1 MNRLEGK
8 TALITGGNSGIGR
21 AIAAE
26 FANQGAKIAI
36 FGRNQATLD
45 ETRGAIGNGTL
56 AIKGDVTNLGDLDK
70 LYQETSA
77 ELGKLDILVVNAG
90 IAKVSPLDQTTEAFF
105 DQTNDINFKG
115 AFFTVQKALPYL
127 NDGASI
133 ILVSSIVNTKGFPG
147 FSVYA
152 ATKAALRSLSRSW
165 ATELSGR
172 NIRVNTLS
180 PGPIETPIYDRM
192 GLPQEALD
200 EFATGI
206 IQQVPLGRFG
216 TSEEMA
222 KAALFLAS
230 DDSSYIQGSEISA
243 DGGIAQV

>member
-21 AIAAE
+21 AIAQE
-26 FANQGAKIAI
+26 FASQGAHVAI

-45 ETRGAIGNGTL
+45 ETKSLIGNGTL
-56 AIKGDVTNLGDLDK
+56 AVQGDVTNLDDLDT
-70 LYQETSA
+70 LYKATS
-77 ELGKLDILVVNAG
+77 EKLGKIDVLVVNAG
-90 IAKVSPLDQTTEAFF
+90 IAKVSPLDQTTESFF
-105 DQTNDINFKG
+105 DQTSDINFKG

-133 ILVSSIVNTKGFPG
+133 ILVSSIVNIKGFPG
-147 FSVYA
+147 FSVYS
-152 ATKAALRSLSRSW
+152 ATKAAVRSLARSW
-165 ATELSGR
+165 ATELSPR

-180 PGPIETPIYDRM
+180 PGPIETPIFDKM
-192 GLPQEALD
+192 GLPQETLD
-200 EFATGI
+200 EFAAGM

-216 TSEEMA
+216 KPEEMA

-230 DDSSYIQGSEISA
+230 DDSSYIQGAELSA
-243 DGGIAQV
+243 DGGVAQV

>member
-21 AIAAE
+21 AIAQE
-26 FANQGAKIAI
+26 FANQGAHIAI
-36 FGRNQATLD
+36 FGRNQTTLD
-45 ETRGAIGNGTL
+45 ETKALIGNGTL
-56 AIKGDVTNLGDLDK
+56 AVQGDVTRLDDLDA
-70 LYQETSA
+70 LYQATS
-77 ELGKLDILVVNAG
+77 EKLGKIDVLVVNAG
-90 IAKVSPLDQTTEAFF
+90 IAKVSPLEQTTESFF

-133 ILVSSIVNTKGFPG
+133 ILVSSIVNIKGFPG
-147 FSVYA
+147 FSVYS
-152 ATKAALRSLSRSW
+152 ATKAAVRSLARSW
-165 ATELSGR
+165 ATELSPR

-180 PGPIETPIYDRM
+180 PGPIETPIFDKM
-192 GLPQEALD
+192 GLPQETLD
-200 EFATGI
+200 EFAAGM

-216 TSEEMA
+216 KPEEMA

-230 DDSSYIQGSEISA
+230 DDSSYIQGAELSA
-243 DGGIAQV
+243 DGGVAQV